1 MVKNDKKEKSMFIDE
16 NTKIVILKGGI
27 SDEKEVSEATARS
40 CANALREKKLKVL
53 EIAVEV
59 ENLSNL
65 ASEIKNLKPDVI
77 FNALHGGIGENGVIQ
92 GLLETLQV
100 PYTHSGVSASS
111 IAMNKSNSKKV
122 FLSQN
127 LPVIKGILLK
137 NNNLDKETS
146 IKPPFVIK
154 PNNGGSSVG
163 VCFINSM
170 DEFNIISGK
179 LEKGTD
185 YLLEKYV
192 PGRELSV
199 SVLNNEPLTVTDI
212 VTDKWYSY
220 EAKYSPGGSIHK
232 LPASIPKEIF
242 DYCMNCATEAHK
254 ILGCR
259 GISRTDFRWDEEK
272 GIKGLCI
279 LEINTQ
285 PGMTETSLVPEQAKH
300 RGIAFPDLCLELLRD
315 ASCNK

>member
-1 MVKNDKKEKSMFIDE
+1 MAKNEKKEMLIDK
-16 NTKIVILKGGI
+16 NTKVVILKGGV
-27 SDEKEVSEATARS
+27 SDESKVSESTARS
-40 CANALREKKLKVL
+40 VAKALRERGLKVF
-53 EIAVEV
+53 EITINE
-59 ENLSNL
+59 ENLPNL
-65 ASEIKNLKPDVI
+65 AAEIRTLKPDVI

-92 GLLETLQV
+92 GLLETLKI

-111 IAMNKSNSKKV
+111 IAMNKSISKKV

-127 LPVIKGILLK
+127 LPVIKGILIK
-137 NNNLDKETS
+137 STNLSDEIP

-154 PNNGGSSVG
+154 PNDGGSSVG
-163 VCFINSM
+163 VSFINNM
-170 DEFNIISGK
+170 EELNAITGK
-179 LEKGTD
+179 LDKGKD

-212 VTDKWYSY
+212 ITDKWYNY
-220 EAKYSPGGSIHK
+220 EAKYSPGGSVHK
-232 LPASIPKEIF
+232 LPANIPKKVF
-242 DYCMNCATEAHK
+242 DHCMVCAVEAHK
-254 ILGCR
+254 SLGCR
-259 GISRTDFRWDEEK
+259 GISRTDFRWDEDK

-285 PGMTETSLVPEQAKH
+285 PGMTETSLAPEQARH
-300 RGIAFPDLCLELLRD
+300 RGIEFPELCLKLLRD

>member
-1 MVKNDKKEKSMFIDE
+1 MLIDK
-16 NTKIVILKGGI
+16 NTKVLILKGGI
-27 SDEKEVSEATARS
+27 SDESKVSEATARS
-40 CANALREKKLKVL
+40 CSNALRERELKVL

-59 ENLSNL
+59 ENLPNL
-65 ASEIKNLKPDVI
+65 ASEIRTLKPDVI

-92 GLLETLQV
+92 GLLETLRV

-111 IAMNKSNSKKV
+111 IAMNKSISKKI

-127 LPVIKGILLK
+127 LPVIKGIFIK
-137 NNNLDKETS
+137 NANLSQE
-146 IKPPFVIK
+146 IPIQPPFVIK
-154 PNNGGSSVG
+154 PNDGGSSVG
-163 VCFINSM
+163 VSFINNM
-170 DEFNIISGK
+170 DELDAIAGR

-199 SVLNNEPLTVTDI
+199 SVLDNKPLTVTDI
-212 VTDKWYSY
+212 ITDKWYSY
-220 EAKYSPGGSIHK
+220 EAKYSPGGSIHR
-232 LPASIPKEIF
+232 LPANIPKNIF
-242 DYCMNCATEAHK
+242 EHCMDCAVKAHTS
-254 ILGCR
+254 LGCR

-285 PGMTETSLVPEQAKH
+285 PGMTETSLVPEQAKY
-300 RGIAFPDLCLELLRD
+300 RGIEFPELCLNLLKD
-315 ASCNK
+315 ASYNK